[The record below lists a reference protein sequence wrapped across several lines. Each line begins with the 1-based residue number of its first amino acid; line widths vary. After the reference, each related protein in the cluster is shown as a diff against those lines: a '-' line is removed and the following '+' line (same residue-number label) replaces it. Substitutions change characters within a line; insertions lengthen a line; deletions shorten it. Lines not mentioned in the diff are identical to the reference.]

1 MRFSFLK
8 DNLHGYFLFDVLSC
22 YPVVCLNP
30 PGLGS
35 RSNPPW
41 SVEGKVL
48 KLLCCPV
55 FLVEIKTVSMATF
68 DDNWQTKRPTISE
81 RTKFIFNN
89 ELLSDVKFVAPAS
102 NSESESRKSQKS
114 IPAHKFV
121 LAISSPVFYAMFYG
135 ELAETASTIELP
147 DCDYESLLELFRYLY
162 SDEVNLTGSNVM
174 QVLYLAKKYLV
185 PSLADKCTKYLRE
198 HLEASN
204 AFSILPQAQK
214 FGDKYLEER
223 CWKVIELHTVEAVTS
238 DDFVTLERSIV
249 ESVVKRERLNVKEVD
264 LFKAVDRWASKEVE
278 RQGLTPD
285 GEVKRRVLGEV
296 IVNAIRFPVMSYNEF
311 ASVVLDCD
319 ILTKRELGVMIKH
332 YGDASLNCPLPF
344 IHSFRSGYLHRC
356 YRFTSFQTL
365 WHYGGNIDA
374 LRVTVSKPIAL
385 HGVQHFGSEGGNYT
399 VSLEVK
405 NALSGLPLVKKTG
418 THSCEKDET
427 NGYYGFDVMFNHPV
441 HLEQDRPYEVVSFIQ
456 GPSSWCLE
464 GGTTHVAVQGVQFSF
479 SNSLASTNG
488 TKVGSGQ
495 FPAFLFSLQKS

>member
-1 MRFSFLK
+1 M
-8 DNLHGYFLFDVLSC
+8 
-22 YPVVCLNP
+22 
-30 PGLGS
+30 
-35 RSNPPW
+35 
-41 SVEGKVL
+41 
-48 KLLCCPV
+48 
-55 FLVEIKTVSMATF
+55 EIKRVSMATF
-68 DDNWQTKRPTISE
+68 DDNWQTKHPTISE

-89 ELLSDVKFVAPAS
+89 ELLSDIKFVAPVS
-102 NSESESRKSQKS
+102 NSESESWKSQKS

-135 ELAETASTIELP
+135 EMAETASTIELP

-185 PSLADKCTKYLRE
+185 PSLVDKCTEYLRE

-204 AFSILPQAQK
+204 VFSILPHAQK
-214 FGDKYLEER
+214 FGDKDLEER
-223 CWKVIELHTVEAVTS
+223 CWNVIEWHIEEAVTS
-238 DDFVTLERSIV
+238 DEFVTLERSVV

-264 LFKAVDRWASKEVE
+264 LLKAVDRWATKEME

-285 GEVKRRVLGEV
+285 GEVKRRVLGEE

-332 YGDASLNCPLPF
+332 YGDASLKCTLPF
-344 IHSFRSGYLHRC
+344 IHSPRTSSIVHRC
-356 YRFTSFQTL
+356 YRFTSLQTGWVYDDSADGVIL
-365 WHYGGNIDA
+365 TA
-374 LRVTVSKPIAL
+374 SKPIAL
-385 HGVQHFGSEGGNYT
+385 HGVQQFGTEGGNYT

-405 NALSGLPLVKKTG
+405 DTLSGLSLAKQTG

-427 NGYYGFDVMFNHPV
+427 NGYYGFDVMLDHPV
-441 HLEQDRPYEVVSFIQ
+441 YLEQDKPYEVVSFIQ

-464 GGTTHVAVQGVQFSF
+464 GGKNPVEVQGVQFSF
-479 SNSLASTNG
+479 SNSAASTNG
-488 TKVGSGQ
+488 TTVNGGQ
-495 FPAFLFSLQKS
+495 FLGFLFSLR